1 MLIMHIY
8 MRTVRCHDYAK
19 TQAVLAAVK
28 NSFAALRQ
36 RLFCTE
42 PGDTHPLFEVAV
54 ELSVPAVALS
64 PPLPTIQQAV
74 NSAIKQAR
82 LCSRITSLQR
92 ILLHCWICAP

>member
-1 MLIMHIY
+1 M
-8 MRTVRCHDYAK
+8 
-19 TQAVLAAVK
+19 QAVLAAVK

-36 RLFCTE
+36 RLFCAE
-42 PGDTHPLFEVAV
+42 PGDMHPLFEVAV

-82 LCSRITSLQR
+82 LVLSFFAT
-92 ILLHCWICAP
+92 LLNMRAAWFKECMVHVEQHIRRRSWAAPRR